1 MSNIKW
7 FSIVKDNSFHYKF
20 RKKIKSASL
29 DVEIMY
35 KFKRTSF
42 NKIIKILQMLKECFI
57 VYFILF
63 NESNSFVSD
72 KGNDDLVINIH
83 V

>member
-1 MSNIKW
+1 M
-7 FSIVKDNSFHYKF
+7 
-20 RKKIKSASL
+20 
-29 DVEIMY
+29 EIMY